1 MDPLTQGAL
10 GAVFVQ
16 ATTNR
21 TRNLGVAGGLG
32 FLSGMAAD
40 LDALIRSSAD
50 PLLFLEYHRHFTH
63 SLAFIPVGGLLCAL
77 VIQYVLGRRWRLT
90 FLQTF
95 VCCTLGYGTHA
106 LLDASTSYGTTLLWP
121 FSDERLSWSIVPIID
136 PLFTVPLVTL
146 CAATALRQ
154 TRVFSWAAMLWVSVY
169 LSIGALQHSAALS
182 MAKQTAESRGHSPIR
197 FVAKP
202 SFANILLWKTV
213 YETSEHFH
221 VDAVRVGLAPR
232 HFDGTV
238 ILKLDLERDLPWLDA
253 KSQQAKDIQRFAD
266 FSKAFV
272 AEDPEVSNRIFDVRY
287 SFVPNEIKP
296 LWSVEISPAAEL
308 DAHAAYR
315 THRENP
321 RESVA
326 RLWKMLCCSG
336 ADE

>member
-10 GAVFVQ
+10 GAALVQ
-16 ATTNR
+16 ATP
-21 TRNLGVAGGLG
+21 TRIKNLGVAGGLG

-40 LDALIRSSAD
+40 LDVLIRSSAD

-77 VIQYVLGRRWRLT
+77 AIQYVLGRRWQLT

-95 VCCTLGYGTHA
+95 VYCTLGYGTHA

-121 FSDERLSWSIVPIID
+121 FSDDRLSWSIVPIID

-146 CAATALRQ
+146 CVLAALRQ
-154 TRVFSWAAMLWVSVY
+154 TRAFAWAAMLWVAVY
-169 LSIGALQHSAALS
+169 LSMGAVQHNAALS
-182 MAKQTAESRGHSPIR
+182 MAKQVAASRGHSPIR
-197 FVAKP
+197 FEVKP

-238 ILKLDLERDLPWLDA
+238 IPKLDLERDLPWLDA
-253 KSQQAKDIQRFAD
+253 KSQQANDIQRFSD
-266 FSKAFV
+266 FSKGFV
-272 AEDPEVSNRIFDVRY
+272 AEDPEVSDRIIDVRY
-287 SFVPNEIKP
+287 SFVPNEIRP
-296 LWSVEISPAAEL
+296 LWSVEISPTAEL

-321 RESVA
+321 RESFD
-326 RLWKMLCCSG
+326 RLWKMLCCSRAG
-336 ADE
+336 E